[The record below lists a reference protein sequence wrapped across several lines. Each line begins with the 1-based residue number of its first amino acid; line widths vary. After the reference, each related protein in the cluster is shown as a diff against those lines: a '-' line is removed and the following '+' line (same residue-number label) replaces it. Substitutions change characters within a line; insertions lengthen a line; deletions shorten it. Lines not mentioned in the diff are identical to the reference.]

1 MEKSQRWPG
10 PANTSVPTRSPASAH
25 APGSVAQSLLVS
37 SRLTTQRP
45 SNVPLQ
51 AGPALAARPA
61 PGAMPPSPVQGV
73 VQTKL
78 LIRSRVPPVVDNLTA
93 PMKKNLRQRYGATPQ
108 RVALLQQIAHSPL
121 VHDFADWRAAA
132 IGPIARA
139 KDLAP
144 DAADSGGLGAMLK
157 KFGSRAQIG
166 ELVSSIT
173 SGPRVKRHNTS
184 AWITGRIKPQDYQK
198 MYVPIAAIR
207 SQHSIDGAAI
217 ATTATRTASILTWLN
232 NHPAQQY
239 MDMDTLNQLAGSTG
253 NIKVGLGG
261 GGNYITLDGV
271 GRVEAIRGALAQH
284 GNHPLRYVQ
293 VYAVKL
299 DDNEYQQLH
308 GTSNF
313 FRDAHDA
320 QRPVYVHNL
329 LPYSALPRFAVGT
342 AMNILRNKVAPK
354 VLPTRLAPSLPPR
367 DIPNF

>member
-1 MEKSQRWPG
+1 MEKSQRWPS
-10 PANTSVPTRSPASAH
+10 PANTSVPARAPAPAI
-25 APGSVAQSLLVS
+25 APGSVAQSILVS
-37 SRLTTQRP
+37 SRLPTQRP
-45 SNVPLQ
+45 SNVTVPARPPL
-51 AGPALAARPA
+51 PARPA
-61 PGAMPPSPVQGV
+61 QAANAPLPAHGV
-73 VQTKL
+73 VQARL
-78 LIRSRVPPVVDNLTA
+78 LIRSRVPPLVDNLSA
-93 PMKKNLRQRYGATPQ
+93 PMKKHLRQRYGATPQ

-121 VHDFADWRAAA
+121 VHDFATWQDAAT
-132 IGPIARA
+132 GPITRA

-144 DAADSGGLGAMLK
+144 GAADSGGIGAMVK
-157 KFGSRAQIG
+157 KFSSPAQIG
-166 ELVSSIT
+166 ELWSSIT

-239 MDMDTLNQLAGSTG
+239 MDMATLNTLAGSTG
-253 NIKVGLGG
+253 NIKVGLGS

-284 GNHPLRYVQ
+284 GNHPLTHVQ

-308 GTSNF
+308 DTSSF
-313 FRDAHDA
+313 FRDAQGV
-320 QRPVYVHNL
+320 QRTVYVHNL
-329 LPYSALPRFAVGT
+329 RSYSALPRFALGT
-342 AMNILRNKVAPK
+342 AMNIVRNKVAPK
-354 VLPTRLAPSLPPR
+354 VLPVRFAPTLPPR